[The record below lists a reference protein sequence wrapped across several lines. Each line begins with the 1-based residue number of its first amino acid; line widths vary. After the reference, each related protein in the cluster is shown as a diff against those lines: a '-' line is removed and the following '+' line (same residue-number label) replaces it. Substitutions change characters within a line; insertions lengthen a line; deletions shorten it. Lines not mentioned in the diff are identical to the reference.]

1 MTPPRSRIAPLLFAV
16 AACMVLAGCY
26 VQSLQPL
33 FSDRTTIFDPS
44 LLGTWVAEDDD
55 GFVFTL
61 EDTTRGVYMLISD
74 ESGATARFQAVLTE
88 FDGVRF
94 MDIFP
99 EEPNNDN
106 GFYRDHLMRV
116 HSILKVERMADTLS
130 VADFDAE
137 WLSTMASQNKLTIPH
152 VSLDGAV
159 LLTAPT
165 GELQKFVRTY
175 ARTPEAFSEPVRLR
189 RAL

>member
-16 AACMVLAGCY
+16 AACAVLTGCY

>member
-1 MTPPRSRIAPLLFAV
+1 MTAPRSRIALLLFAV
-16 AACMVLAGCY
+16 AACTVLGGCY

-44 LLGTWVAEDDD
+44 LLGTWVAEEDDE
-55 GFVFTL
+55 FVFTL
-61 EDTTRGVYMLISD
+61 EDTSRGVYRLISD
-74 ESGATARFQAVLTE
+74 ESGATARFQAVLTD

-94 MDIFP
+94 IDIFP

-137 WLSTMASQNKLTIPH
+137 WLSTMAAEKKLSIPH

-159 LLTAPT
+159 LLTAST
-165 GELQKFVRTY
+165 EELQKFVRTY